1 MKQKIAVVWQ
11 KNWCKKNHHFGARRY
26 HIVAASKELF
36 SKKLPTLLCI
46 DRDCDSAASYK
57 GAILIDVDHKAS
69 WKQDIVSHQYIR
81 SKAVDQV

>member
-1 MKQKIAVVWQ
+1 MKQEIAVVWQ
-11 KNWCKKNHHFGARRY
+11 GNWCERNHRFEARRY

-57 GAILIDVDHKAS
+57 GAILIDVDHKAFRR
-69 WKQDIVSHQYIR
+69 QDIVSHQYIR